1 MEIAVSYEQRNELI
15 ICSWTVALS
24 CILGHF
30 PVKIRVQVCANPNS
44 SDSNTG
50 QILLPRAIFPW
61 IDFSLVPGVARLG
74 RSLLNSVILRCEIIQ
89 LNRINYLWLLN
100 DHHGGKNMSWKRRIQ
115 RLEWNWS
122 QQIYDDRVCCNFFD
136 DKFDADEAPQ

>member
-1 MEIAVSYEQRNELI
+1 MLLNGAG
-15 ICSWTVALS
+15 TVALS

-100 DHHGGKNMSWKRRIQ
+100 DHHGGKNTSWKRRIYQ

-122 QQIYDDRVCCNFFD
+122 QQY
-136 DKFDADEAPQ
+136 KFMMIVFVVIFSMINSMPMRLLNRGKE